1 MHESYIMIR
10 HRTKEDFENA
20 AKQAFSIAGMCR
32 NLGLKPCG
40 GNYKLMHNAIEQHG
54 IDTSHFRG
62 KGWNVN
68 LSFHP
73 TCAKPIEEILVKDSS
88 YQSYKLKNRLLKEG
102 LKERRCECCGLEKWL
117 DSSIPLELHHING
130 DNKDNRLENLQLLCP
145 NCHALTDSYRGK
157 NNKSGKG

>member
-10 HRTKEDFENA
+10 HRTKEEFENA

-62 KGWNVN
+62 KGWNVG
-68 LSFHP
+68 LSFQP
-73 TCAKPIEEILVKDSS
+73 TCAKPIKEILVKNSS

-102 LKERRCECCGLEKWL
+102 LKERRCECCGLEKWF

-130 DNKDNRLENLQLLCP
+130 DNKDNRLDNLQLLCP

>member
-1 MHESYIMIR
+1 MIR
-10 HRTKEDFENA
+10 HRTKEEFENA

-54 IDTSHFRG
+54 IDISHFRG
-62 KGWNVN
+62 KGWNVG
-68 LSFHP
+68 LSFQP
-73 TCAKPIEEILVKDSS
+73 TCAKPIKEILVKNSS

-102 LKERRCECCGLEKWL
+102 LKEHRCECCGLEKWF